1 MYNWKLQSRSVAICS
16 MSIVLVVSYVRLAS
30 HLARIG
36 SLDFTKMK
44 VVVVRVA
51 KGKEKADNVDN
62 G

>member
-1 MYNWKLQSRSVAICS
+1 